1 MPYRQPYPTNPQGRP
16 VISELL
22 AAAISLFLLEPFEAG
37 MRERMAA
44 ARTSEETVRIVTDC
58 VRRAGPMLVER
69 AIADPAAMAATAT
82 RLMLGTITPERILSD
97 LDPGCATGFEAVG
110 PLLQG

>member
-1 MPYRQPYPTNPQGRP
+1 M
-16 VISELL
+16 ISELL

-44 ARTSEETVRIVTDC
+44 ARVSEETVRIVSDC
-58 VRRAGPMLVER
+58 VRRSGPLLVER
-69 AIADPAAMAATAT
+69 VTSDPGAMAATAT
-82 RLMLGTITPERILSD
+82 RLMLGTTTPERVLSD
-97 LDPGCATGFEAVG
+97 LDPGCASGFEAVR